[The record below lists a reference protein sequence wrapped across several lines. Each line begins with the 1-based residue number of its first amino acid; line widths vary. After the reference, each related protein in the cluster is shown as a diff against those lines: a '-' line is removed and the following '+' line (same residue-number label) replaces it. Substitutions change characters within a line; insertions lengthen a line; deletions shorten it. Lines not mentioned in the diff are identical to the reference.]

1 MIALQPFT
9 RDDIPR
15 LTGWID
21 SEAALIQ
28 WSGQRFSYPL
38 EPSAFEAY
46 LQEAEADPHEHHL
59 FNVVAQDNGEV
70 IGHVELIV
78 IAPHRR
84 QGHICRVLIA
94 PKARQGKGY
103 GTAVMRRIAEMGFRE
118 LGLKKISLNVII
130 FNLAAIAC
138 YKKVGFTVE
147 KVMEENLRIGE
158 KKWSSYHMALT
169 EDAWQDHLEQ
179 DG

>member
-38 EPSAFEAY
+38 ERAAFEAY
-46 LQEAEADPHEHHL
+46 LQEAETDPHDHY
-59 FNVVAQDNGEV
+59 FYNVVAQDNGEV

-78 IAPHRR
+78 IAPSAVR
-84 QGHICRVLIA
+84 
-94 PKARQGKGY
+94 
-103 GTAVMRRIAEMGFRE
+103 GTSAG
-118 LGLKKISLNVII
+118 
-130 FNLAAIAC
+130 C
-138 YKKVGFTVE
+138 
-147 KVMEENLRIGE
+147 
-158 KKWSSYHMALT
+158 
-169 EDAWQDHLEQ
+169 
-179 DG
+179 